1 MIRHVE
7 FALGMFVAVA
17 NTASAAPLDASAF
30 AYDANTPL
38 HVAYS
43 VASKQSGVVVR
54 DVTFVSP
61 TGHKIVGSLAA
72 PAGSARSPGVLFVH
86 WLGDPP
92 TTNHTEFSQDQIAL
106 AKRGITSLAIDAM
119 WAQPKWFESVRTT
132 QSDYANSIAQVID
145 LRRSLD
151 VLMAQPNIDGQR
163 VAYVGHDFGAMYG
176 AVLAG
181 VDPRPRYYV
190 LMAGTTTF
198 SEWYL
203 LGKKPAD
210 VPAYV
215 KQMTPLDPPQYLARA
230 KAAFL
235 FQFSAH
241 DEYVKAEK
249 ANAFFNA
256 APLPRGMF
264 MYDTD
269 HSLATPTVQKDR
281 LTWLEAQLL

>member
-1 MIRHVE
+1 MVRHVV
-7 FALGMFVAVA
+7 FVLGLLVAVA
-17 NTASAAPLDASAF
+17 NAALAAPLDVSTF
-30 AYDANTPL
+30 AYDTNAPL
-38 HVAYS
+38 HAVYS
-43 VASKQSGVVVR
+43 VATKQSDVVVR

-61 TGHKIVGSLAA
+61 TGHKIVGALVA
-72 PAGSARSPGVLFVH
+72 PAGSERSPGVLFVH
-86 WLGDPP
+86 WLGDPS

-119 WAQPKWFESVRTT
+119 WAQPKWFDSGRTT
-132 QSDYANSIAQVID
+132 QTDYAGSIAQVID

-151 VLMAQPNIDGQR
+151 VLMAQPNVDAQR
-163 VAYVGHDFGAMYG
+163 IAYVGHDFGAMYG

-181 VDPRPRYYV
+181 VDSRPRFYV

-198 SEWYL
+198 AEWYL

-210 VPAYV
+210 IPAYV

-241 DEYVKAEK
+241 DEYIKPEK
-249 ANAFFNA
+249 ATAFFSA

-264 MYDTD
+264 IYDAD
-269 HSLATPTVQKDR
+269 HSLATPAAQKDR
-281 LTWLEAQLL
+281 LAWLEAQLL